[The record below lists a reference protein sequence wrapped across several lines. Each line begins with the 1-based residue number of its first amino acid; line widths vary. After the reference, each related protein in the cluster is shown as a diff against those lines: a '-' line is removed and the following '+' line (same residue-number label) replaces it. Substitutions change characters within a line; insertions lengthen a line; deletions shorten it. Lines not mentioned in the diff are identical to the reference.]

1 MADVPEISEIF
12 AAPETGGE
20 LAGPEEAPQPTV
32 LFETVIVA
40 SLAVAVLALFIFAWL
55 GNEML
60 QGDTRQFDQ
69 AVRGWVHQ
77 FASPGM
83 TRTMTAISLLGYNVL
98 ILEMLIA
105 FAFFAWLR
113 WRRAAAWLAVTMIG
127 SLALDAALKYAY
139 HRLRPVAFFGVAP
152 HSYSFPSGHALC
164 SFCFYGVLA
173 GLLSARTKA
182 LSWRIGIWTVAAIL
196 VIAIGLS
203 RIYLGVH
210 YPSDVLGG
218 YLAAAVWVGTV
229 IVLDHVRK
237 VRRESRSEN
246 RKR

>member
-1 MADVPEISEIF
+1 VAELEH
-12 AAPETGGE
+12 E
-20 LAGPEEAPQPTV
+20 LAGPEEAPKPTV
-32 LFETVIVA
+32 FFETVIVI
-40 SLAVAVLALFIFAWL
+40 SLAAAVLALFLFAWL
-55 GNEML
+55 GSEVL
-60 QGDTRQFDQ
+60 EGDTQHFDF
-69 AVRGWVHQ
+69 AVRNWVHQ

-98 ILEMLIA
+98 IIEMLVA
-105 FAFFAWLR
+105 FAVFAWLR
-113 WRRAAAWLAVTMIG
+113 WRRAAAWLVVAMVG
-127 SLALDAALKYAY
+127 ALALDTALKYAY
-139 HRLRPVAFFGVAP
+139 HRLRPTAFFGVAP

-173 GLLSARTKA
+173 GLFSARVKSPA
-182 LSWRIGIWTVAAIL
+182 LRIAIWVVAAIL

-210 YPSDVLGG
+210 YPSDVLAG

-237 VRRESRSEN
+237 VRKSSRQ
-246 RKR
+246 KPA